1 MPRLTGPALGASFA
15 APPRSLRLDCIHQ
28 PRSLMRTLVV
38 CCTLG
43 LLGVREAGAQASKGG
58 ASSAHVVRPQ
68 PVLREQ
74 VRGMPTGAV
83 QEVRVF
89 AASFQPG
96 DQTVFHTHR
105 APVTV
110 YVLEGAFT
118 LEMAGRAPVVVRAG
132 TAFVEP
138 PNVRMTGYNRSA
150 TAVTRVLVY
159 YVSNPG
165 EPFLDPIAR

>member
-1 MPRLTGPALGASFA
+1 
-15 APPRSLRLDCIHQ
+15 
-28 PRSLMRTLVV
+28 MRTIVA
-38 CCTLG
+38 CCILG
-43 LLGVREAGAQASKGG
+43 LLGARPAAAQQPGRAAPGAHLA
-58 ASSAHVVRPQ
+58 RPQ
-68 PVLREQ
+68 QVLREQ
-74 VRGMPTGAV
+74 VRGMPTGAS

-89 AASFQPG
+89 TASFQPG
-96 DQTVFHTHR
+96 DRTVFHTHR

-150 TAVTRVLVY
+150 TGRTRVVVF

-165 EPFLDPIAR
+165 EPFLDPIAG